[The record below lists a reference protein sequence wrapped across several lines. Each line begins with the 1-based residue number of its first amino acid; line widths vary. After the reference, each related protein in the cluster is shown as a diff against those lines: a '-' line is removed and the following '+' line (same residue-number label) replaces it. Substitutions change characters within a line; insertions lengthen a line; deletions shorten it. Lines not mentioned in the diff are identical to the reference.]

1 MDPTGDG
8 HARTFIGSLSFMSPE
23 RITGG
28 EYSTPA
34 DIWAIGLT
42 LMTVA
47 LGRCPVT
54 DSGRGYWA
62 LLHEL
67 TDKPPP
73 TLPPGDDRFSPTFRD
88 FLSCMLCALP
98 HERWPA
104 SRLLLHPFFAMH
116 GFADAHAK
124 DIATPASTPSTT
136 SIAVTSCAATAGTA
150 ATAGAPEPPGGAAAE
165 VKEFKTGAEAVVEAK
180 VDSEAKS
187 DAAGEVEAANE
198 TKMETTTKRI
208 DSLDMGSDNGASSE
222 ELKTEAASRSKEAQ
236 IDEKPEPLSRSPGGG
251 EVEEEPEGEEEEE
264 DLEGGSLQGAELAQ
278 VVDALESVVRDYA
291 VANPAA
297 AAAAAANATASA
309 AASSTA
315 NAAATAGS
323 SSSAGNGGGGEATT
337 ANTGPK
343 VLPLPPWLPVLTE
356 KKLRG
361 LAWQIDMPYNRV
373 RAAIEARFN
382 GTELPVLLEPLPVLP
397 W

>member
-116 GFADAHAK
+116 GFAEAHKQDISTPVAGAVTATASATN
-124 DIATPASTPSTT
+124 IATGA
-136 SIAVTSCAATAGTA
+136 AVT
-150 ATAGAPEPPGGAAAE
+150 AAE
-165 VKEFKTGAEAVVEAK
+165 EAK
-180 VDSEAKS
+180 VVTTGGTTAVAEAKADMEK
-187 DAAGEVEAANE
+187 DAEVAGGLEAANE
-198 TKMETTTKRI
+198 AKIEATITRI
-208 DSLDMGSDNGASSE
+208 DSLDMGNGEATSASNE
-222 ELKTEAASRSKEAQ
+222 AKTEG
-236 IDEKPEPLSRSPGGG
+236 KPEALSQSADEEVEVDEPEP
-251 EVEEEPEGEEEEE
+251 EVEEEEEEA

-291 VANPAA
+291 IANAA
-297 AAAAAANATASA
+297 AAASDASATASNA
-309 AASSTA
+309 AASNVTAASTR
-315 NAAATAGS
+315 NAGD
-323 SSSAGNGGGGEATT
+323 ATT
-337 ANTGPK
+337 SRTGPK
-343 VLPLPPWLPVLTE
+343 LLPLPPWLPVLTE
-356 KKLRG
+356 NKLRG

-382 GTELPVLLEPLPVLP
+382 GQELPVLLEPLPVLP